1 MLVEVGGKLFLGLF
15 FCQVGQEGWRVSCLS
30 PHLQK
35 DPLLPLLP
43 FTHCE
48 LCMLVLQ
55 SSSNPQELDLVSTFL
70 WGHWIAFDW
79 AFLLLLICG
88 YAQFL
93 MRQLSLCHLLF
104 LWAATSYSFFF
115 LLVCF
120 FSLPAQPFRTPPI
133 PLINLYECIHPPTHP
148 SCCYLCN
155 FMVILFHPPSTLLLC
170 MGSSSWRMISLS
182 RLYSV
187 SCPQNTKFCQIHQI
201 SLWILWTFWAVL
213 CSFSTRRC
221 AMDGGGV
228 PWMGPAAC
236 SQVHLI

>member
-55 SSSNPQELDLVSTFL
+55 SSSNPQEFDLVSTFL

-115 LLVCF
+115 ACLF
-120 FSLPAQPFRTPPI
+120 FFPASPAFQDTSHTFNKFIWMYSST
-133 PLINLYECIHPPTHP
+133 YP
-148 SCCYLCN
+148 SK
-155 FMVILFHPPSTLLLC
+155 LLLP
-170 MGSSSWRMISLS
+170 
-182 RLYSV
+182 V
-187 SCPQNTKFCQIHQI
+187 
-201 SLWILWTFWAVL
+201 
-213 CSFSTRRC
+213 
-221 AMDGGGV
+221 
-228 PWMGPAAC
+228 
-236 SQVHLI
+236 